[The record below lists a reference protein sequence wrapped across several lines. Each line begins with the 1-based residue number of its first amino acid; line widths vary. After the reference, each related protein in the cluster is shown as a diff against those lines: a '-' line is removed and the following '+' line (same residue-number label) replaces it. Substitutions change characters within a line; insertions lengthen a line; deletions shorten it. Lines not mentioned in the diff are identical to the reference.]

1 MTTPNVQSKKP
12 GCEFTKYSVY
22 MLLRRFPKTKIQ
34 ENGRKKFFWLIKNKD
49 KIVGNHLK
57 LFF

>member
-1 MTTPNVQSKKP
+1 
-12 GCEFTKYSVY
+12 

-34 ENGRKKFFWLIKNKD
+34 ENRRKKIFGLIKNKD